1 MGKAR
6 SGAQVKKL
14 LVLIERVCLVSGSA
28 YPAGNF
34 AVEFSTVS
42 LPDFCHGICV
52 SPLAEEH
59 FTVPCALALT
69 ALYIHAREIFPR
81 ACFGCCQV
89 AIVVGLP
96 LALWLYYRHRPKPS
110 LYDHTRDDRLE
121 NPIMSHR
128 HHP

>member
-1 MGKAR
+1 MAMVEGGR
-6 SGAQVKKL
+6 DPSS
-14 LVLIERVCLVSGSA
+14 LVLA
-28 YPAGNF
+28 
-34 AVEFSTVS
+34 S
-42 LPDFCHGICV
+42 LNSPPLLV